1 MIFSTVPVLC
11 RTAGEQELHSLL
23 ATPEKY
29 IDEESSCHLPPP
41 ELLPQRRTEMEVKDM
56 FPRQYEIQG
65 FCPVTYID
73 GKKRYIYIPLFVRVY
88 ISFLFSDMSA

>member
-1 MIFSTVPVLC
+1 MIFSIVPILC
-11 RTAGEQELHSLL
+11 RTAGKQELQYLL

-29 IDEESSCHLPPP
+29 IDEESSCPLP

-73 GKKRYIYIPLFVRVY
+73 GKKRYIYIPLFDRLF
-88 ISFLFSDMSA
+88 ICFLFSDMSA